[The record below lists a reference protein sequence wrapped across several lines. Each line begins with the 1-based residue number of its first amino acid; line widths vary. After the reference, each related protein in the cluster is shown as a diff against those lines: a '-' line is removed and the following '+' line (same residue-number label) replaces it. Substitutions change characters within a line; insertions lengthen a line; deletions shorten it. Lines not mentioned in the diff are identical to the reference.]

1 MKEKVRNMAVG
12 LVLAGKW
19 DFLPHPNLV
28 GFLFLVLGW
37 CVCVCVCVLRFTR
50 ELCESLLPCCIWFF
64 VFSFGLGCVCVCV
77 CVCGVCVLDWCVCVF
92 LRFTRE
98 LCESLLPCCIS
109 RG

>member
-1 MKEKVRNMAVG
+1 MAVG

-28 GFLFLVLGW
+28 VFLFLVLGW
-37 CVCVCVCVLRFTR
+37 VVVVCVCVCVFL
-50 ELCESLLPCCIWFF
+50 FF
-64 VFSFGLGCVCVCV
+64 
-77 CVCGVCVLDWCVCVF
+77 F

-109 RG
+109 QG